1 MNEEIKL
8 LAFFGH
14 HKGATT
20 WIGNIINQICQSS
33 GLKCIRANSPKWFKF
48 NLQNYI
54 DENKADF
61 LNYINA
67 DITYVN
73 QLQSFKGF
81 HVIRDPRDIA
91 VSAYFSHLHTHPT
104 EVWPELLEH
113 RKKLVDIPKDEGLL
127 LDIEFSNRLRLDGH
141 NLNLFS
147 SMKNWDY
154 SNPHIMEVKFEDII
168 QNSHELFSKVFDFL
182 GLLNKPPVGCL
193 QQKIVTG
200 NISREI
206 LFQNIES
213 NNFLNLTNGRN
224 TGEENRNSH
233 YRKGVVGDWKNHFN
247 EKHKNYFKNNYN
259 GLLVKLGYE
268 LDDKW

>member
-33 GLKCIRANSPKWFKF
+33 GLKCIRANSPKWFNF

-54 DENKADF
+54 DETKADF

-81 HVIRDPRDIA
+81 HVVRDPRDIA
-91 VSAYFSHLHTHPT
+91 VSAYFSHLYSHPT

-113 RKKLVDIPKDEGLL
+113 RKNLVALPKDEGLL

-154 SNPHIMEVKFEDII
+154 SSPHIMEVKFEDLI
-168 QNSHELFSKVFDFL
+168 QNPHETFSKIFEFI
-182 GLLNKPPVGCL
+182 GLLKTSQVCSL
-193 QQKIVTG
+193 QEEMVIRKT
-200 NISREI
+200 SEKI
-206 LFQNIES
+206 LFHTIE
-213 NNFLNLTNGRN
+213 NNKFLNLTKGRN
-224 TGEENRNSH
+224 QGEENKNSH
-233 YRKGVVGDWKNHFN
+233 YRKGVIGDWKNHFN
-247 EKHKNYFKNNYN
+247 EKHKRFFKINYN
-259 GLLVKLGYE
+259 NLIVKLGYE
-268 LDDKW
+268 LDDNW